1 MSAFFTTG
9 VVAMTATSAGD
20 RFTGTVSFTRTDLQT
35 GFFLTVVHR
44 FTKAN
49 PFGARAAEAPAG
61 AHAVK
66 TENVI
71 IRAPVT
77 LFVLAVLQPSA
88 RSRFMEPFFHQCH
101 HQTFYSVIAK
111 VFSAYATERVI
122 GVGCGLGS
130 RRLGECGHRW
140 EQPANLHNRHLNTP
154 AESRRAWL

>member
-101 HQTFYSVIAK
+101 HQTSCAK
-111 VFSAYATERVI
+111 TEFEYPGEVLLRDCKGVQRLCNRASYRSGVRPRVQA
-122 GVGCGLGS
+122 VGRVRSPLGTTS
-130 RRLGECGHRW
+130 E
-140 EQPANLHNRHLNTP
+140 PT
-154 AESRRAWL
+154 